1 MTHPTPFLPTPDQG
15 RNWCRREELGVESE
29 PTRLCVHLTFC
40 QPSEFQ
46 ECQMPFDQQPQPFP
60 TLFGVVPP
68 ERKLS
73 RKARRRVHARERRVA
88 RQRAVFY

>member
-1 MTHPTPFLPTPDQG
+1 
-15 RNWCRREELGVESE
+15 
-29 PTRLCVHLTFC
+29 
-40 QPSEFQ
+40 
-46 ECQMPFDQQPQPFP
+46 MPFDQQPQPFP

-88 RQRAVFY
+88 RQRAVFF

>member
-1 MTHPTPFLPTPDQG
+1 
-15 RNWCRREELGVESE
+15 
-29 PTRLCVHLTFC
+29 
-40 QPSEFQ
+40 
-46 ECQMPFDQQPQPFP
+46 MPFDQQPQPFS

-88 RQRAVFY
+88 RQRAVFF